1 MYPQSSI
8 ESSSFFS
15 NWNAWK
21 ALGISELKNEEK
33 SFHMRWKHVHT
44 VVLNTSCKLDRY
56 LLQLSKSDK
65 PLCPNYANVIEHFS
79 YSRNVRELSELSF

>member
-21 ALGISELKNEEK
+21 ALGILELKNEEK
-33 SFHMRWKHVHT
+33 
-44 VVLNTSCKLDRY
+44 
-56 LLQLSKSDK
+56 
-65 PLCPNYANVIEHFS
+65 
-79 YSRNVRELSELSF
+79 